1 MCQVEPC
8 LLELAAEPA
17 ITGHVAPLIGP
28 DLDVFGTKFLP
39 KLPGGGSSTHWH
51 QDNYYF
57 ATISAQVLSCGIY
70 LEEADRDNGCLRVVP
85 RSHLRA
91 WSNTSAIRAPTAV
104 GARWRTHRPSI
115 YPCRPAPWSSSRL
128 ISCTV
133 PMTTSI
139 PGAPATA
146 RPGIVSRAACTSNA
160 SRAGSIRTGTRCA
173 AAEAGAPLKGEM
185 A

>member
-70 LEEADRDNGCLRVVP
+70 L
-85 RSHLRA
+85 
-91 WSNTSAIRAPTAV
+91 
-104 GARWRTHRPSI
+104 
-115 YPCRPAPWSSSRL
+115 
-128 ISCTV
+128 
-133 PMTTSI
+133 
-139 PGAPATA
+139 
-146 RPGIVSRAACTSNA
+146 
-160 SRAGSIRTGTRCA
+160 
-173 AAEAGAPLKGEM
+173 
-185 A
+185 